1 MRFFGEP
8 RRPHFRRMAGLFVEQ
23 LPGLKGLEGA
33 NRPLVD
39 EESKA
44 QKDQAYFKASHD

>member
-1 MRFFGEP
+1 LESRGGHIPEEWQ
-8 RRPHFRRMAGLFVEQ
+8 GLFVGQ

-33 NRPLVD
+33 NGPLVD